1 MGNILKNQWEPTHRS
16 PSCWP
21 NGTIHEKLGGYCSA
35 REVSF
40 APMGNRT
47 YTRQPAGAGSVNL
60 AWRINALDL
69 WSLPRF
75 PAEVAREVGKLFW
88 APLFFSFPI
97 KSKKMDHLRKFW
109 FLLVFEEINHKSPKW
124 ERYWN
129 RT

>member
-60 AWRINALDL
+60 AWRYNALDF

-75 PAEVAREVGKLFW
+75 PRGDEGSRKTVLGPIVFLF
-88 APLFFSFPI
+88 SN
-97 KSKKMDHLRKFW
+97 KVEKMDHPRKFW
-109 FLLVFEEINHKSPKW
+109 FLLVFEEINHESPKL